1 MKKTSIVTALL
12 GIVIGILLTL
22 VVQSAANRTRKIKTS
37 TRDWQKVNLILKSIE
52 ENYVDTVDRA

>member
-37 TRDWQKVNLILKSIE
+37 TRDWQKVNLILKSIG
-52 ENYVDTVDRA
+52 